1 MITLAPLPEEFA
13 EMASVLLDLADSV
26 NDVQTTTA
34 TPQLGLV
41 IPEYLYERYQQ
52 YLELD
57 TEPDPSLPA
66 RKKRRSKP

>member
-1 MITLAPLPEEFA
+1 MIILAPLPEEFT

-26 NDVQTTTA
+26 NDVQTTTV
-34 TPQLGLV
+34 TPNLGLV
-41 IPEYLYERYQQ
+41 IPDYLYERYQQ

-57 TEPDPSLPA
+57 TESDPSLPV